1 MGTDT
6 DCIFCKIVAGEIP
19 STKVTED
26 DDTYVFMDI
35 NPATQGHALVIP
47 KRHTQDITTIDPA
60 DLTAVMTKAQQIAT
74 RAKEVF
80 AADGVNLLQCS
91 GAAAFQTVF
100 HVHLHVIPRYAGDP
114 ERDRLGQQWTPVS
127 VPGDPDR
134 IAELAERL
142 AP

>member
-6 DCIFCKIVAGEIP
+6 DCVFCKIVAGEIP

-35 NPATQGHALVIP
+35 NPATRGHALVIP

-80 AADGVNLLQCS
+80 AADGVNLLNCCGS
-91 GAAAFQTVF
+91 AAWQTVF
-100 HVHLHVIPRYAGDP
+100 HFHVHVIPRYADDTLIEPWKPGQGGDP
-114 ERDRLGQQWTPVS
+114 EV
-127 VPGDPDR
+127 
-134 IAELAERL
+134 IAAAADALRG
-142 AP
+142 